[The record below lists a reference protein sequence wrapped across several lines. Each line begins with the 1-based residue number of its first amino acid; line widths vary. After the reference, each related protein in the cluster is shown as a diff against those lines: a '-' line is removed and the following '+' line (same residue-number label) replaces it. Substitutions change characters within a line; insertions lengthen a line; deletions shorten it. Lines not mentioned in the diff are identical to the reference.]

1 MTLKHLK
8 ILLEKQMMSSKEQ
21 TERWNDVEPVI
32 WEQDETS
39 GKAGNRQS
47 MTGKEK
53 QMGKQYI

>member
-1 MTLKHLK
+1 
-8 ILLEKQMMSSKEQ
+8 MMSSKEQ

-53 QMGKQYI
+53 QMRKQYI

>member
-1 MTLKHLK
+1 
-8 ILLEKQMMSSKEQ
+8 MMSSKEQ

>member
-1 MTLKHLK
+1 
-8 ILLEKQMMSSKEQ
+8 MMSSKEQ

-39 GKAGNRQS
+39 RKAGNRQS

>member
-32 WEQDETS
+32 WEQDKTS
-39 GKAGNRQS
+39 GKAGNRQA

-53 QMGKQYI
+53 KMGKQYI

>member
-39 GKAGNRQS
+39 RKAGNRQS